1 MSPQPNDSYFN
12 LPMASS
18 SQKLPSVRSVLNN
31 NRFHPY
37 QQSQLVNNAVQN
49 APQASQN
56 PQFQNAAHGNNDL
69 NRAAVGNKKRTSLDK
84 DFDNLC
90 KRTFGADF
98 DDTDLNVAPRTNAI
112 QNKENYKLPNISAA
126 DAEAVLAPNK
136 NQYGG
141 PHANVASQMLLPP
154 QNAVARQN
162 VGTVSQVRR
171 QQAPLQSLCKQ
182 PVLPPLTNV
191 QVRPNVTQFKHP
203 APVTRQN
210 HVQQAL
216 VPKQS
221 PSLYQRNQLTNR
233 NLVNKPFL
241 RQPISNVATYHVSTP
256 SFVQNQQNV
265 PPKIVQAPTQV
276 QHHHVRQPQVN
287 VPMISA
293 AGLPHNHMVGGQFVN
308 HPQQQLQQ
316 LVPHNQFQVMPQPN
330 MRGMYGINRPQ
341 QQFNFQSQVAA
352 MPSKYNITDDQLVQ
366 SGNNKRFNGN
376 YRLVSRLGKGGQGSV
391 YLGLFLNST
400 KTNKSLNLIFIS

>member
-56 PQFQNAAHGNNDL
+56 PQGQSAAHGNNDL
-69 NRAAVGNKKRTSLDK
+69 NRAAEGKKKRTSLDK

-136 NQYGG
+136 NQY
-141 PHANVASQMLLPP
+141 ANVASQMLLPA
-154 QNAVARQN
+154 QNAVVRQN
-162 VGTVSQVRR
+162 VGTLSQIRR
-171 QQAPLQSLCKQ
+171 QQAPLQSPCKQ
-182 PVLPPLTNV
+182 PVLPPPTNV